1 MTGDSEIIDIIPI
14 IPPPCGT
21 VYTYITLLYTY
32 RQDGSVCVPPPQL
45 RQQKEWKREKKNRNV
60 SHDVS
65 DERDEENVP
74 GGDDVELEMDR

>member
-1 MTGDSEIIDIIPI
+1 MTGDSEIIDIILI
-14 IPPPCGT
+14 IPPCSI
-21 VYTYITLLYTY
+21 VLYYCTS
-32 RQDGSVCVPPPQL
+32 RG
-45 RQQKEWKREKKNRNV
+45 WKRMRAIAAAAEGMEEKKNRNV

>member
-1 MTGDSEIIDIIPI
+1 MRATAAAAANRRNG
-14 IPPPCGT
+14 
-21 VYTYITLLYTY
+21 
-32 RQDGSVCVPPPQL
+32 
-45 RQQKEWKREKKNRNV
+45 RERKNRNV

>member
-1 MTGDSEIIDIIPI
+1 MRYSIY
-14 IPPPCGT
+14 
-21 VYTYITLLYTY
+21 VYYITVHIPT
-32 RQDGSVCVPPPQL
+32 G
-45 RQQKEWKREKKNRNV
+45 WKRVRATAAAAAAEGMEERKKNRNV